1 MVWRRSAE
9 LADDVTQRRLQVE
22 GIAGD
27 GYSESLKEVAVG
39 LEKEKKERGLPQRSG

>member
-1 MVWRRSAE
+1 MRSAE

-27 GYSESLKEVAVG
+27 GRSIKESLEWVAVG

>member
-1 MVWRRSAE
+1 VWRRSAE

-27 GYSESLKEVAVG
+27 SRSIKESLKKRAIEPRE
-39 LEKEKKERGLPQRSG
+39 EKEREKEWLL